1 LRVVLKTAEAPTPG
15 PAAFGRETCRRT
27 LQQWKKVFVEGT
39 PAHAKAAAILGSRA
53 AARRAFRKL
62 WSRARAALTARM
74 DIQLSAN

>member
-1 LRVVLKTAEAPTPG
+1 
-15 PAAFGRETCRRT
+15 

-62 WSRARAALTARM
+62 WCRARAALTARM